1 MSGIRQDI
9 WTNISGRFIDRIR
22 LSGRILSQNPVSCR
36 IAGQISGVRLNIWAA
51 IRYPVG
57 YLSRYPV
64 SGQIYISYTF
74 RYKADIYI
82 YLCESTY
89 LNAGLLHVVE
99 TEAAVV
105 CRLPL
110 AVPQFVRVKM
120 NPENISGYVMVI
132 QP

>member
-1 MSGIRQDI
+1 MTDI
-9 WTNISGRFIDRIR
+9 CTNTQYQARH
-22 LSGRILSQNPVSCR
+22 LSRYSVIFV
-36 IAGQISGVRLNIWAA
+36 QISSIQPDIGPDIQYL
-51 IRYPVG
+51 VG
-57 YLSRYPV
+57 YWSRYPV